1 MPQNGQPETTPV
13 SPRLLRSWSAGA
25 QETGTVLV
33 VGGARPNPG
42 AVLLAGTAALRACAG
57 TLQLAAVERH
67 LSALGV
73 AVPEAMVFGLPET
86 VSGAVSRDAAQVL
99 GEDLGRARSVV
110 IGPGLIDPDETAA
123 LLAELLPKIPEDA
136 TVVLDAYAIGAL
148 SKEPGLAK
156 PVAGRLLLTPNTTE
170 AAFLLHC
177 EEEDITD
184 YVEVARDIAQRYD
197 AVATLMG
204 VTADREGRVW
214 ADESGHIGL
223 ATSGSGDTLAGLI
236 GGFLAR
242 GAELAQAACWGSYV
256 HAEAGQRLVPLRS
269 LTGILAR
276 ELLDQIPLV
285 IAELN
290 G

>member
-1 MPQNGQPETTPV
+1 
-13 SPRLLRSWSAGA
+13 LLRSWSAGA